1 MYEISSYSIK
11 KICTIYGWGN
21 DYRSVYCK
29 NDDGGWVG
37 GHSEIVD
44 FSEIYS
50 VQIHI
55 FDSIASQ
62 EPITKVVTADGNYTI
77 SILFSGDHYDC
88 LIAKND
94 DKANRNVDY
103 NVDKEDLKNKSH
115 AEVKELIRNNNLPN
129 YYPTKYSNETLISIL
144 EYLKNGKY
152 PEEIEEMRRK
162 KNEIIA
168 KNESTKIKQEKQ
180 LHIRRCKEAFQ
191 RFSKKRHQA

>member
-1 MYEISSYSIK
+1 M
-11 KICTIYGWGN
+11 ICTIYGWGN

-37 GHSEIVD
+37 GHSGIVA

-62 EPITKVVTADGNYTI
+62 EPFIRVVTADGDYTI
-77 SILFSGDHYDC
+77 RILFSGDHYDC
-88 LIAKND
+88 LISKND
-94 DKANRNVDY
+94 NKANKNSDY

-115 AEVKELIRNNNLPN
+115 ADVKELIRNDNLTN
-129 YYPTKYSNETLISIL
+129 DYPTKYSNETLKSIL

-152 PEEIEEMRRK
+152 PEGIEEMRRK

-168 KNESTKIKQEKQ
+168 KNESIKKN
-180 LHIRRCKEAFQ
+180 
-191 RFSKKRHQA
+191 